1 MFQPPLKALVRPAPH
16 ATELRIVRENRF
28 HSFCRNRQIKATFCY
43 FCSTVLSCCSQ
54 HGCVKTTLSIYSI
67 KSLYLK
73 TKQSCF
79 KPLLV
84 CLAFKLLVWT
94 MLLVA
99 RFACSLSC
107 KVGSQKVS
115 FLIFFLLWSPLPHI
129 SPIALVFPPSRAGP
143 QEADSCWPS
152 AGGTALPAAHQL
164 CKDSACYPDPAAA
177 SEKPSHLL
185 WPLQQFWVF
194 SFSWFFDHIPLGA
207 GVTQRV
213 QEKVGTGRWARVRF
227 RA

>member
-79 KPLLV
+79 KPLLA
-84 CLAFKLLVWT
+84 CLAFKLLVWM

-99 RFACSLSC
+99 RFACSLSY
-107 KVGSQKVS
+107 KIGSQKVS

-129 SPIALVFPPSRAGP
+129 SPTARFPSLQRLTAADPARVARLSLLPTSYARTAPATLTLQPPQKSPHTSFGP
-143 QEADSCWPS
+143 CSSSESSAS
-152 AGGTALPAAHQL
+152 AGSLTT
-164 CKDSACYPDPAAA
+164 
-177 SEKPSHLL
+177 SHL
-185 WPLQQFWVF
+185 
-194 SFSWFFDHIPLGA
+194 G
-207 GVTQRV
+207 
-213 QEKVGTGRWARVRF
+213 QE
-227 RA
+227 